1 MASLFD
7 IGKSGLQ
14 SYQQA
19 LSVTGQNI
27 ANINS
32 DGYKR
37 REASL
42 QEVLSG
48 KSGVTGVSDQTG
60 LGVRVES
67 IRRSFDEFLLNK
79 ARAATADFEKA
90 DTFSANVGQIE
101 NLLLPG
107 EANLGSAI
115 GDFFNSLQ
123 EIVNSPSD
131 LSARSVALE
140 KGRMLADTFVQT
152 SNLISQ
158 TRDGILEDIERRTID
173 VNILTSEMANLNQQI
188 ASSGGKN
195 VNNSLLDKRDL
206 LLDKI
211 SALFGVSFTLSSK
224 GVAKV

>member
-1 MASLFD
+1 MR
-7 IGKSGLQ
+7 
-14 SYQQA
+14 QQQI
-19 LSVTGQNI
+19 L
-27 ANINS
+27 
-32 DGYKR
+32 K
-37 REASL
+37 
-42 QEVLSG
+42 
-48 KSGVTGVSDQTG
+48 
-60 LGVRVES
+60 
-67 IRRSFDEFLLNK
+67 
-79 ARAATADFEKA
+79 KA

-131 LSARSVALE
+131 LSARSVAVE

-158 TRDGILEDIERRTID
+158 TRDGILKDIERRTID

-195 VNNSLLDKRDL
+195 VNNSSSIKGICCWIKFQL
-206 LLDKI
+206 LLVFQLHFHQKVWRRSRLDPAAM
-211 SALFGVSFTLSSK
+211 ALYSLMQHLHEN
-224 GVAKV
+224 